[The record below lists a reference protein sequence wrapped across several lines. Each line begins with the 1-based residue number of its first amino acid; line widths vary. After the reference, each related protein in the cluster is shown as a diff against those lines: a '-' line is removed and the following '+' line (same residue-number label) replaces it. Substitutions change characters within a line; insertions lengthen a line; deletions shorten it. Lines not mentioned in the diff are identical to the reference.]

1 MAIYSHSRQV
11 LYQGEMMVKTYSIE
25 QAHLQFIEL
34 VRAVEH
40 ESVIQLTQRGQ
51 LVAVL
56 LSPSEFNRLRNN
68 QIGFEEAYEQFR
80 QNYVD
85 KEPDMDVDEIFGNVR
100 D

>member
-1 MAIYSHSRQV
+1 
-11 LYQGEMMVKTYSIE
+11 MVKTYSIE